1 MPVLPQKNRYGK
13 GGTMRSLK
21 FRAWNGK
28 VKEFAYFHA
37 GVDAYEMFRRRW
49 ADVDGE
55 LDDSEVCYDFEQYTG
70 LTDKKGKEI
79 YEGDIIKAKIDGL
92 WQTGAHTVSKG
103 KATWNLEVVYNDIRY
118 MDVFHI
124 LGSKNQPDRIYY
136 LFDEQISDLE
146 IIGNVHENP
155 ELIGGEE

>member
-1 MPVLPQKNRYGK
+1 MSREV
-13 GGTMRSLK
+13 K
-21 FRAWNGK
+21 FRIWDKANKEYKILGATGLDARNG
-28 VKEFAYFHA
+28 
-37 GVDAYEMFRRRW
+37 
-49 ADVDGE
+49 DVIDYYNEGNRLGGPE
-55 LDDSEVCYDFEQYTG
+55 EYDVEQYTG
-70 LTDKKGKEI
+70 LADKNGKEI

-155 ELIGGEE
+155 ELIGGEG

>member
-1 MPVLPQKNRYGK
+1 MSREI
-13 GGTMRSLK
+13 K
-21 FRAWNGK
+21 FRAWDENNK
-28 VKEFAYFHA
+28 QFA
-37 GVDAYEMFRRRW
+37 DYEDVEECLSCQNRDGWKSSDGMGCCFGINAVEIL
-49 ADVDGE
+49 AD
-55 LDDSEVCYDFEQYTG
+55 CIIEQYTG
-70 LTDKKGKEI
+70 LTDKNGKEI